1 MLVVRI
7 NEFRLNIMYVMFSFS
22 VCRVYS
28 LSYYYSSLLDM
39 VDCSYNQ
46 KSPCCSLYFSK
57 R

>member
-1 MLVVRI
+1 
-7 NEFRLNIMYVMFSFS
+7 MFSIS

-28 LSYYYSSLLDM
+28 LSYYCSSLLDM